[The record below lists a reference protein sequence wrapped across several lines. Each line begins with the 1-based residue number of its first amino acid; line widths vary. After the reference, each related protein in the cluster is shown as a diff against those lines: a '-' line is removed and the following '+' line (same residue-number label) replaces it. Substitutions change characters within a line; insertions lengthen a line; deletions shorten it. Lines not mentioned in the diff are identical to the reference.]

1 MRLPASRVGSVSC
14 RSANGQVGRGLAG
27 AIRSTSL
34 VAADHPWGES
44 LHFDAI
50 GCPRALTQ
58 LVVLVNRSTE
68 GWIVSGISEFRHFW
82 HGSCLSV
89 RWWKIVVNHS
99 PRTHGGEKGVRN
111 LFLLAAVSR
120 TKGSCRVKR
129 VPDTFFVHFLFL
141 SPSFSRLKGSPMVMP
156 AARSSGLA
164 PVTRPPAADSAARSG
179 SLPGRLATLAG
190 AAGAVAVGAGE
201 AQAVTYTPTPG
212 VVSAQGIPGF
222 SFISDTNVTLG
233 SLRPPASPGDT
244 AWDVDGNGTKDF
256 DVRNALL
263 VGLFGQN
270 GGQNLVASNGGSE
283 TNYIQ
288 NLSVGQ
294 VVSAARTFWT
304 GRSGILTFNGNNS
317 NPFFTTNVSG
327 QFGLR
332 FSAGPDRY
340 YGWGSLVIDETP
352 VDQGFKIT
360 EAYYN
365 STPGAAIT
373 VGQVPVAVPEPSS
386 MALLA
391 IGSAGV
397 FAWRARRKV
406 KADAGA
412 AKA

>member
-1 MRLPASRVGSVSC
+1 MVKLVAGWLGRFAPLPWSLPTTPG
-14 RSANGQVGRGLAG
+14 AN
-27 AIRSTSL
+27 RSTSTPL
-34 VAADHPWGES
+34 AVRGRSLNWWFWSIAAQKGGLFRGFWSFGIFGTDLAYLSG
-44 LHFDAI
+44 
-50 GCPRALTQ
+50 GG
-58 LVVLVNRSTE
+58 RSWSTT
-68 GWIVSGISEFRHFW
+68 V
-82 HGSCLSV
+82 HGHTAE
-89 RWWKIVVNHS
+89 K
-99 PRTHGGEKGVRN
+99 KGVRN